1 MSSGQHVCRS
11 GKPPPQPTTVEVF
24 RLARGFSRP
33 HAGRTAQPLAQV
45 KSSLL
50 GKADRP
56 KTLSPRHVRH
66 GASPHVSMTLKP
78 PPPTHTHTHTLSLSL
93 PLPVL
98 LQGSALGSSTGL
110 LGLPGPFKRHPAARG
125 ATDRGFFHARRYVTS
140 SRPNAP
146 SSPPA
151 EVEAGS
157 DVFATG
163 ARAARAARETGVE
176 GQRPRAVAL
185 PGSLRMARQDA
196 RFAAVKQASGPWSFG
211 PRGRESFCNSEAP

>member
-78 PPPTHTHTHTLSLSL
+78 PPHTHLDLKPLNPVQDKQLKYRTNNPTLLSL
-93 PLPVL
+93 
-98 LQGSALGSSTGL
+98 
-110 LGLPGPFKRHPAARG
+110 
-125 ATDRGFFHARRYVTS
+125 
-140 SRPNAP
+140 RPKTCTLCLEVETT
-146 SSPPA
+146 A
-151 EVEAGS
+151 EVEAS
-157 DVFATG
+157 TEA
-163 ARAARAARETGVE
+163 E
-176 GQRPRAVAL
+176 AL
-185 PGSLRMARQDA
+185 PGNS
-196 RFAAVKQASGPWSFG
+196 S
-211 PRGRESFCNSEAP
+211 ESALYLQGNVRLLKAYIMI

>member
-24 RLARGFSRP
+24 RLARGFSRT

-78 PPPTHTHTHTLSLSL
+78 PPPHTHTHTHTLSLSPSL
-93 PLPVL
+93 SRCSCRVRLLARAPASSASLGPSSVTQQPVEPLTEVFSMQDGMLQVAVRTRPPLPRPRSRQDL
-98 LQGSALGSSTGL
+98 MFS
-110 LGLPGPFKRHPAARG
+110 RRARG
-125 ATDRGFFHARRYVTS
+125 
-140 SRPNAP
+140 
-146 SSPPA
+146 
-151 EVEAGS
+151 
-157 DVFATG
+157 
-163 ARAARAARETGVE
+163 
-176 GQRPRAVAL
+176 PR
-185 PGSLRMARQDA
+185 
-196 RFAAVKQASGPWSFG
+196 G
-211 PRGRESFCNSEAP
+211 PRGRQESKAKGPEPLPCQDPCEWHGKMLASQR